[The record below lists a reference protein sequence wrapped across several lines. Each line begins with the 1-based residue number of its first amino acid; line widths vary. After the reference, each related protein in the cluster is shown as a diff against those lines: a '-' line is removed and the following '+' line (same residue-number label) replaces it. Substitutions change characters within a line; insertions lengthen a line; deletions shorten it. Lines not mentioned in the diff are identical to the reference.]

1 MSEHPTSNIQQP
13 TANSQARA
21 VLVMTA
27 TITPPANTPLLDR
40 SDPALRRKDYQ
51 EALRFY
57 LGIPTEQLGAI
68 IFLENSG
75 SDLSD
80 LKTLA
85 HQTGQGKEV
94 EIIGL
99 PANTESPKFGKGYGE
114 FKMLDQGLASS
125 RILQPTD
132 ILWKVTGRLKVLN
145 LADLIATAPDHY
157 DLYCDLRSVPLIG
170 ERMGGN
176 NWMDLRTF
184 SCTVPT
190 YDRLMRGHYLQ
201 MKGISPEQYFF
212 KPVKDQWRQRVKGI
226 VPRFRIQPRFGG
238 FGGHRNA
245 DYQGASYRR
254 KDAIRS
260 LGRRLVPAL
269 WL

>member
-1 MSEHPTSNIQQP
+1 MNIMQSGDQLQVKP
-13 TANSQARA
+13 KRH

-57 LGIPTEQLGAI
+57 LELPTEQLGAI

-75 SDLSD
+75 SELNDMDALGRQ
-80 LKTLA
+80 A
-85 HQTGQGKEV
+85 GQGKEV

-114 FKMLDQGLASS
+114 FKMLDQGLAGS

-132 ILWKVTGRLKVLN
+132 VLWKVTGRLKVLN
-145 LADLIATAPDHY
+145 LADLIATAPDQY
-157 DLYCDLRSVPLIG
+157 ELYCDLRSVPLIG

-176 NWMDLRTF
+176 NWMELRTF
-184 SCTVPT
+184 SCTMLA
-190 YDRLMRGHYLQ
+190 YNRLMRGHYLQ

-212 KPVKDQWRQRVKGI
+212 RPVKDEWKQRVNGI
-226 VPRFRIQPRFGG
+226 VPRFRIQPRFAGY
-238 FGGHRNA
+238 GGHRNA
-245 DYQGASYRR
+245 DYQGTSYRR
-254 KDAIRS
+254 KEAIRS
-260 LGRRLVPAL
+260 LGRRFVPAL